1 MNTRLWLVTKIN
13 ELVVNLRRVKSALA
27 RVVPQ
32 GVSVDTVESLLEVSS
47 RTEYTRVSVKCW

>member
-27 RVVPQ
+27 RVVTQ
-32 GVSVDTVESLLEVSS
+32 GVSVDTVENYKYLGVL
-47 RTEYTRVSVKCW
+47 TDN